1 MADATELSAAEREQL
16 DTRGFVLLPSILEP
30 QEVETML
37 RTLQSLAA
45 ADVAGAEEIANLQN
59 VPAAGGA
66 FDVCLTHPRVLSAV
80 KHVLGEQVATLGIRE
95 APSPAPQAALT
106 PQKAYTPHVPA
117 GCVALPGRGPA

>member
-1 MADATELSAAEREQL
+1 MVADATELSAAEREQL

-59 VPAAGGA
+59 VPAAGGV

-95 APSPAPQAALT
+95 APAQPPR
-106 PQKAYTPHVPA
+106 PP
-117 GCVALPGRGPA
+117 

>member
-1 MADATELSAAEREQL
+1 MVAGATELSVAEREQL

-30 QEVETML
+30 PEVETML

-59 VPAAGGA
+59 VPAAGGV

-80 KHVLGEQVATLGIRE
+80 RHVLGDQVATLGIRE
-95 APSPAPQAALT
+95 APAQPPT
-106 PQKAYTPHVPA
+106 P
-117 GCVALPGRGPA
+117 